1 MLIIPAI
8 DLKGGHCVRL
18 TEGRKASAKVYD
30 RDPVEVARSYS
41 IAGASLIHLVDLDAA
56 FREAGPDN
64 RKIIRDIAQD
74 IGAPIEVGG
83 GIRTLA
89 DIEYVIDQV
98 GARYA
103 IVGTLAVRE
112 PALLAQAVKRFGDRV
127 VVGIDAR
134 ENRVAVRGWTDETEL
149 DALDLARRV
158 ADMGVQR
165 IIYTDI
171 SRDGRLEGPNLEMT
185 RRIAEASRISVTAS
199 GGISSLED
207 LDRLCEIESIGV
219 DSVIIGKALY
229 EGRFTLEAALA
240 RVNRWKA
247 S

>member
-1 MLIIPAI
+1 
-8 DLKGGHCVRL
+8 
-18 TEGRKASAKVYD
+18 
-30 RDPVEVARSYS
+30 
-41 IAGASLIHLVDLDAA
+41 
-56 FREAGPDN
+56 
-64 RKIIRDIAQD
+64 
-74 IGAPIEVGG
+74 
-83 GIRTLA
+83 
-89 DIEYVIDQV
+89 VIDQV

-134 ENRVAVRGWTDETEL
+134 ENRVAVRGWTDETEV

-207 LDRLCEIESIGV
+207 LDRLCEIESIGA

-240 RVNRWKA
+240 RVNRTKPL
-247 S
+247 